1 MREFDLTNNNC
12 LWILKTYEAHKKELL
27 KKTKEV
33 ENPMIIRDDI
43 VKWNWIGKGK
53 SELRKILLNCYTL
66 KSVLTKDKTHTDTHI
81 LDRWAIF

>member
-1 MREFDLTNNNC
+1 M
-12 LWILKTYEAHKKELL
+12 LKTYEAHKKELL

-53 SELRKILLNCYTL
+53 SELKDITELLHIEVCLDQRQN
-66 KSVLTKDKTHTDTHI
+66 THRYI
-81 LDRWAIF
+81 YLG

>member
-1 MREFDLTNNNC
+1 M
-12 LWILKTYEAHKKELL
+12 TYTKIIV

-53 SELRKILLNCYTL
+53 SELKDITELLHIEVCFDQRQNTHRYIYL
-66 KSVLTKDKTHTDTHI
+66 GGMSNFVGAFKPVQSKTSSFI
-81 LDRWAIF
+81 K

>member
-1 MREFDLTNNNC
+1 MREFDFTNNNC

-53 SELRKILLNCYTL
+53 SELKDITELLHIEVCFDQRQN
-66 KSVLTKDKTHTDTHI
+66 THRYI
-81 LDRWAIF
+81 YLG

>member
-12 LWILKTYEAHKKELL
+12 FWILETYEAHKKELL

-53 SELRKILLNCYTL
+53 SELKDITELLHIEVCFDQRQNTHRYTYL
-66 KSVLTKDKTHTDTHI
+66 G
-81 LDRWAIF
+81 